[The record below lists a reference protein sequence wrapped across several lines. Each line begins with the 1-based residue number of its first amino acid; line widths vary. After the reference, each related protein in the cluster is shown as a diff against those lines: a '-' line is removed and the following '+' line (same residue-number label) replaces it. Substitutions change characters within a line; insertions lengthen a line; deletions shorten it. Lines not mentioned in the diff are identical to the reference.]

1 MQDEEFRR
9 ARGYAVKLLGY
20 RQRSAE
26 ELLTRL
32 LRKRYAKTTVEA
44 VLGEL
49 TDLGYV
55 DDRACAS
62 SLRRTAEE
70 VKLLGRYGA
79 YRYLRKMGIPEAAAE
94 EALQGYDEPGVAQ
107 RLLSR
112 KLPAQEGVSEVV
124 TRRRLEGYLKRRG
137 YSLDTMRKSVL
148 TAMRERGR

>member
-9 ARGYAVKLLGY
+9 ALGYAVKLLGY
-20 RQRSAE
+20 RQRSTE

-32 LRKRYAKTTVEA
+32 LRKGYARTTAEA

-62 SLRRTAEE
+62 TLRRTAEE

-79 YRYLRKMGIPEAAAE
+79 YRYLREMGIPEAAAK
-94 EALQGYDEPGVAQ
+94 EALEGYDEPGVAQ
-107 RLLSR
+107 RLLRR
-112 KLPAQEGVSEVV
+112 KLPATEGVSEGV

-137 YSLDTMRKSVL
+137 YSGETMRKSIL
-148 TAMRERGR
+148 TAMKERGR